1 MAADLRKSLGVVD
14 GVVIA
19 ASSTAATSSIGI
31 GMGLIAGAVGLHLPV
46 IMLLAFLPVLGIA
59 AAFARL
65 SRTEPNCGNSYVWV
79 GRSLSPWLGFLSGWV
94 NIVGTVVFLAYTTTV
109 TGSVVLQL
117 AGEAGL
123 HSVAGLVLDPG
134 NTLQTT
140 LIGLVILACVTV
152 AAVTG
157 IDVAARIQR
166 YLLAFEYLVLLGFCG
181 YGLFAGTH
189 AFSSDWFNPLTIPS
203 LSGLAQGMVLA
214 VFCYWGF
221 DAAFSVSEE
230 VRDPR
235 DARGGL
241 IALVTMLALFLLGGT
256 AFQRVLSPAQLADHG
271 AEGLTFFGNR
281 LAHQPLAALP
291 LVALMFSAVASLQS
305 GVIPTVR
312 GMFAMGRDRTLGRV
326 WTRIDPKYGTPALG
340 TLLVGAIASLVA
352 VGSLVIPRV
361 SDLISAAVNAIGIVV
376 ALYYG
381 LTALAAAV
389 RFRGL
394 LRGALREAL
403 GSVVAP
409 VLSAMVL
416 FALGGYMCWGYA
428 TSTDHFALSA
438 DNGWF
443 ALMVPVLMVVSGVL
457 AAAWAKWV
465 RRSAYFDTGPATDAD
480 APYLLAPGPTTVRPH
495 HPTPH
500 QPRST
505 A

>member
-1 MAADLRKSLGVVD
+1 MAADLEKSLGVVD

-65 SRTEPNCGNSYVWV
+65 NRTEPNCGNSYVWV

-109 TGSVVLQL
+109 TGSVLLQL
-117 AGEAGL
+117 AAEAGL
-123 HSVAGLVLDPG
+123 RSFAGLGLDPG

-140 LIGLVILACVTV
+140 LIGMVVLAGVTA

-166 YLLAFEYLVLLGFCG
+166 YLLVFEYLVLLGFCG
-181 YGLFAGTH
+181 YGLFAGSH
-189 AFSSDWFNPLTIPS
+189 PFSSDWFNPLTIPS

-235 DARGGL
+235 DASRGGM
-241 IALVTMLALFLLGGT
+241 IALVTMVTLFLLGGT
-256 AFQRVLSPAQLADHG
+256 AFQRVLSPAELADHG
-271 AEGLTFFGNR
+271 AEGLTYFGNR

-291 LVALMFSAVASLQS
+291 LIALMFSAVASLQS

-312 GMFAMGRDRTLGRV
+312 GMFAMGRDRTLGPV
-326 WTRIDPKYGTPALG
+326 WTRIHPRHGTPAAG
-340 TLLVGAIASLVA
+340 TVLVGAIAALVA
-352 VGSLVIPRV
+352 VLSLVIPRV

-394 LRGALREAL
+394 LRHAPREAL
-403 GSVVAP
+403 GSVIAP
-409 VLSAMVL
+409 VLSALVL

-443 ALMVPVLMVVSGVL
+443 ALMVPVLMVISGVL
-457 AAAWAKWV
+457 AAAWAKWG
-465 RRSAYFDTGPATDAD
+465 RGSPYFSTGLATDAD
-480 APYLLAPGPTTVRPH
+480 APDLLAPGPTTV
-495 HPTPH
+495 
-500 QPRST
+500 
-505 A
+505 

>member
-46 IMLLAFLPVLGIA
+46 IVLLAFLPVLGIA
-59 AAFARL
+59 AAFSRL
-65 SRTEPNCGNSYVWV
+65 NRVEPNCGNSYVWV

-109 TGSVVLQL
+109 TGSVLLQL
-117 AGEAGL
+117 AGEAGV
-123 HSVAGLVLDPG
+123 HSLGGIGLDPG
-134 NTLQTT
+134 DTLQTT
-140 LIGLVILACVTV
+140 LIGLVVLAGVTV
-152 AAVTG
+152 AAITG

-181 YGLFAGTH
+181 YGLFAGPH
-189 AFSSDWFNPLTIPS
+189 PFSFDWFNPFTIPS
-203 LSGLAQGMVLA
+203 LTGLAQGMVLA

-221 DAAFSVSEE
+221 DAAFSVTEE

-235 DARGGL
+235 DASRGGM
-241 IALVTMLALFLLGGT
+241 IALVTMLGLFMLGGT

-291 LVALMFSAVASLQS
+291 LIALTFSAVASLQA

-326 WTRIDPKYGTPALG
+326 WTRISPRYGTPARG

-352 VGSLVIPRV
+352 VLSLVIPRV

-394 LRGALREAL
+394 LRSAPWEGVRA
-403 GSVVAP
+403 VVAP
-409 VLSAMVL
+409 ALSAAVL

-438 DNGWF
+438 GNGWF
-443 ALMVPVLMVVSGVL
+443 ALMVPFLMVASGVL
-457 AAAWAKWV
+457 AAAWAKWG
-465 RRSAYFDTGPATDAD
+465 RKSSYFSTGVATDAD
-480 APYLLAPGPTTVRPH
+480 ARDLLGPGPTAVRP
-495 HPTPH
+495 PH
-500 QPRST
+500 NPGST

>member
-1 MAADLRKSLGVVD
+1 MTADLRKSLGVVD

-31 GMGLIAGAVGLHLPV
+31 GMGLIAGVVGLHLPI
-46 IMLLAFLPVLGIA
+46 IMLLGFLPVLGIA

-65 SRTEPNCGNSYVWV
+65 NRVEPNCGNSYVWV

-109 TGSVVLQL
+109 TGSVLLQL

-123 HSVAGLVLDPG
+123 HSAAGLVLDPG

-140 LIGLVILACVTV
+140 LIGMVVLACVTA

-189 AFSSDWFNPLTIPS
+189 AFTLDWFNPLTIPS
-203 LSGLAQGMVLA
+203 LSGLAQGMVLS

-235 DARGGL
+235 DASRGGM

-256 AFQRVLSPAQLADHG
+256 AFQRVLSPRQLADHG
-271 AEGLTFFGNR
+271 AEGLTFFGNQ

-326 WTRIDPKYGTPALG
+326 WTRIDPKYGTPAAG
-340 TLLVGAIASLVA
+340 TLLVGAIAALVA
-352 VGSLVIPRV
+352 VLSLVIPRV

-394 LRGALREAL
+394 LRSARREAL
-403 GSVVAP
+403 GSVVVP
-409 VLSAMVL
+409 TLSATVL

-428 TSTDHFALSA
+428 TSTDHFALRA

-443 ALMVPVLMVVSGVL
+443 ALMVPVLMVASGVL
-457 AAAWAKWV
+457 AAAWAKWG
-465 RRSAYFDTGPATDAD
+465 RKSAYFSTGLATDAD
-480 APYLLAPGPTTVRPH
+480 ALDLLGPGPTTV
-495 HPTPH
+495 
-500 QPRST
+500 
-505 A
+505 